1 MINWDLFTKLP
12 CQCMSCVKRL
22 CPFLERS
29 LVHNKWNKN
38 VARCL
43 KLKYINVCQLKCEHN
58 RTYLMMLP
66 LVTIFV
72 SQQRID
78 VVASL
83 LANGLPVFIWNGG
96 LPSDGWQQEIASKIQ
111 KKSRARLFVVV
122 KCTLPPFSPGEVVSQ
137 KPHVYIRL
145 CASFPGTLSADYWFH
160 WCNFTVMCHERL
172 VVLR

>member
-1 MINWDLFTKLP
+1 MPREWWGFSHDIMSCLKCDHVIYMELNITVNWDLFTKLP

-58 RTYLMMLP
+58 RLYLMMLP

-78 VVASL
+78 IVASL
-83 LANGLPVFIWNGG
+83 LANGLPVFIWNGVCHRM
-96 LPSDGWQQEIASKIQ
+96 DDN
-111 KKSRARLFVVV
+111 KKSLQKYRRNEELDYLRL
-122 KCTLPPFSPGEVVSQ
+122 
-137 KPHVYIRL
+137 
-145 CASFPGTLSADYWFH
+145 
-160 WCNFTVMCHERL
+160 
-172 VVLR
+172 